1 MIKAIMAVDEK
12 GGVSKGTSMPWPRN
26 SQDLNW
32 FKSHTLNNIVV
43 MGRVTW
49 IDPFMPSPLN
59 SRINVLITNQK
70 SELYPGADFYIKGD
84 LINELKNIQS
94 NYSNKDMF
102 IIGGPEILNQVFNL
116 VNEFYLTRIYG
127 NYNCEKFIDLNKIE
141 KSMNLEKK
149 IDCND
154 KCHFEI
160 WKR

>member
-1 MIKAIMAVDEK
+1 
-12 GGVSKGTSMPWPRN
+12 
-26 SQDLNW
+26 
-32 FKSHTLNNIVV
+32 
-43 MGRVTW
+43 
-49 IDPFMPSPLN
+49 
-59 SRINVLITNQK
+59 
-70 SELYPGADFYIKGD
+70 
-84 LINELKNIQS
+84 
-94 NYSNKDMF
+94 MF

-127 NYNCEKFIDLNKIE
+127 NYNCEKFIYLNKIE